1 MMETIFRLTETY
13 RGFEVIYKELEGIQS
28 EKIFEDKMVEVY
40 TIPLKHRIYCNGY
53 LFREKEKVRP
63 LNMEEIKKY
72 PEIEICDYQNIKN
85 GKDFVLSDGYILKNE
100 ILTNEPESSKS
111 YAFCSDTSFKEDIIP
126 IIKEADLLY
135 HESTFLQ
142 NLKEMAIK
150 TGHSTA
156 REASIIAK
164 KAGVKKLILGHFS
177 NRYDDLQ
184 LFLDEA
190 KIEFE
195 NTFLPKMLER
205 VTF

>member
-1 MMETIFRLTETY
+1 MDTF
-13 RGFEVIYKELEGIQS
+13 S
-28 EKIFEDKMVEVY
+28 EKKKKFA
-40 TIPLKHRIYCNGY
+40 L
-53 LFREKEKVRP
+53 

-150 TGHSTA
+150 TGHSQL
-156 REASIIAK
+156 AK
-164 KAGVKKLILGHFS
+164 RVSSLKKQG
-177 NRYDDLQ
+177 
-184 LFLDEA
+184 
-190 KIEFE
+190 
-195 NTFLPKMLER
+195 
-205 VTF
+205 